1 MRLSRSAAS
10 ESSPSF
16 ITFLSMVGFLYAMYR
31 VSVDV
36 GGTFTDLVALDEET
50 GEVINIKTPSVPKN
64 PEKGVINAVKAFL
77 GEHEADMVKMIG
89 HATTIATNALFGQ
102 VDLDLP
108 RTGLVTTAGFKD
120 VIEIGRQ
127 RRAEVYNLFF
137 ERPPMLVKRRHRYE
151 LAERIKSDGSIEKG
165 ISGDEF
171 NSVIKRLTEDGVE
184 SVAVG
189 FINSYANTVHEEQV
203 KQAIK
208 DRLDV
213 YVSASYEISNEYRE
227 YERFSTAIV
236 NAVLMPVIHKYI
248 TQLKEDLEE
257 LRLRTQLYVMQSN
270 GGLAKSN
277 VVSQKPATI
286 VESGP
291 AAGVIAAA
299 WLGEQTG
306 IKNIISFDMGGTTAK
321 AGTVRGKI
329 PEVVP
334 EYEVAGKIH
343 MGRLVKGSG
352 YPVRFPFIDL
362 AECSAGGG
370 TIAEAVNGALM
381 VGPLSAGAA
390 PGPACYGRG
399 GTEATITDANLLLG
413 RLNPGDLLDGAMSIH
428 PEKAE
433 EAYKRLGDELD
444 IDAEEAAISVVRIAN
459 SMMSKILRIV
469 SVERGYDPR
478 DFALVAFGGAGPMH
492 VCALAEE
499 LEIDKIIVPPNP
511 GMFSALGLLTADLFH
526 DYSRPV
532 LSDVN
537 DVDAEHVESL
547 FKEMLREGEDT
558 LESED
563 VPRASQRYQRTFD
576 MRYKGQGF
584 ELNIETEV
592 PFTEQSIA
600 RALEAFHMKHT
611 EVYGYAE
618 EDEPVEVVNAKLR
631 VIGLLESP
639 MLKIRKL
646 SGVAEPRETR
656 RVYFE
661 TDNRWY
667 DTGVYDRLDL
677 GAEANG
683 PAIIEQ
689 YDSTTVIYPDWSFKP
704 DTLGNL
710 ILRRS
715 NQ

>member
-1 MRLSRSAAS
+1 
-10 ESSPSF
+10 
-16 ITFLSMVGFLYAMYR
+16 MYR

-64 PEKGVINAVKAFL
+64 PEQGVINAVEAFL
-77 GEHEADMVKMIG
+77 GSHGADSVRMIG

-102 VDLDLP
+102 VDLVLP
-108 RTGLVTTAGFKD
+108 RTGLVTTKGFLD

-151 LAERIKSDGSIEKG
+151 VDERIRHDGVVERG
-165 ISGDEF
+165 ISDSELD
-171 NSVIKRLTEDGVE
+171 SVIDRLSMDKVE

-189 FINSYANTVHEEQV
+189 FINSYANTVHEERV
-203 KQAIK
+203 KQAIEN
-208 DRLDV
+208 RLDV
-213 YVSASYEISNEYRE
+213 YITASYEISNEYRE
-227 YERFSTAIV
+227 YERFSTAVV

-248 TQLKEDLEE
+248 NQLEEDLENLE
-257 LRLRTQLYVMQSN
+257 LKTQLYVMQSN

-306 IKNIISFDMGGTTAK
+306 VKNIISFDMGGTTAK

-343 MGRLVKGSG
+343 MGRLVRGSG

-370 TIAEAVNGALM
+370 TIAEEVNGALM
-381 VGPLSAGAA
+381 VGPMSAGAV

-413 RLNPGDLLDGAMSIH
+413 RLNPGNLLDGAMDIH
-428 PEKAE
+428 PGLASD
-433 EAYKRLGDELD
+433 AYKRLGDQLHIEP
-444 IDAEEAAISVVRIAN
+444 EEAAVSVIRIAN

-499 LEIDKIIVPPNP
+499 LEIDRVLVPPNP

-532 LSDVN
+532 LSDAAE
-537 DVDAEHVESL
+537 VDAENIEVL
-547 FKEMLREGEDT
+547 FKEMLVEGRAT
-558 LESED
+558 LDSED
-563 VPRASQRYQRTFD
+563 VPRTLQRYKRTLD
-576 MRYKGQGF
+576 MRYRGQGF
-584 ELNIETEV
+584 ELNIETDA
-592 PFTEQSIA
+592 PFTPESISKA
-600 RALEAFHMKHT
+600 VRGFHAKHT

-639 MLKIRKL
+639 RLKTREL
-646 SGVAEPRETR
+646 CGVSDPREIR

-661 TDNRWY
+661 TDDRWH
-667 DTGVYDRLDL
+667 DVGVYDRDSL
-677 GAEANG
+677 GAEAVG
-683 PAIIEQ
+683 PAVIEQ
-689 YDSTTVIYPDWSFKP
+689 YDSTTVIYPGWSFKP
-704 DTLGNL
+704 DKLGNL
-710 ILRRS
+710 ILRRRR
-715 NQ
+715 Q

>member
-1 MRLSRSAAS
+1 
-10 ESSPSF
+10 
-16 ITFLSMVGFLYAMYR
+16 MYR

-50 GEVINIKTPSVPKN
+50 GVVINIKTPSVPKN
-64 PEKGVINAVKAFL
+64 PEKGVVEAVEAFL
-77 GEHEADMVKMIG
+77 RDHEAGSVRMIG

-108 RTGLVTTAGFKD
+108 KVGLVTTAGFKD

-151 LAERIKSDGSIEKG
+151 LAERVAP
-165 ISGDEF
+165 SGEVVSGLDQGELD
-171 NSVIKRLTEDGVE
+171 SVIDQLSLDGIE

-189 FINSYANTVHEEQV
+189 FINSYANTIHEEKA
-203 KQAIK
+203 KQAIQ

-213 YVSASYEISNEYRE
+213 YVTASHEISNEYRE
-227 YERFSTAIV
+227 YERFSTAVV
-236 NAVLMPVIHKYI
+236 NAVLMPVIHTYI
-248 TQLKEDLEE
+248 KQLETDLDS
-257 LRLRTQLYVMQSN
+257 LGLMTQLYVMQSN

-277 VVSQKPATI
+277 TVSMKPATI

-291 AAGVIAAA
+291 AAGVIASA

-306 IKNIISFDMGGTTAK
+306 VKNIISFDMGGTTAK

-370 TIAEAVNGALM
+370 TIAKAVNGSLM
-381 VGPLSAGAA
+381 VGPMSAGAF

-399 GTEATITDANLLLG
+399 GVEATITDANLLLG
-413 RLNPGDLLDGAMSIH
+413 RLNPGNLLDGAMSIF

-433 EAYKRLGDELD
+433 EALGGLGDSLGVD
-444 IDAEEAAISVVRIAN
+444 SVEAAVSVIRIAN

-478 DFALVAFGGAGPMH
+478 GFALVAFGGAGPMH
-492 VCALAEE
+492 ACALAEE
-499 LEIDKIIVPPNP
+499 LEITNILVPPNP

-532 LSDVN
+532 LSDVESI
-537 DVDAEHVESL
+537 DAHRVEDL
-547 FKEMLREGEDT
+547 FNEMEAEGRAT
-558 LESED
+558 LDSEG
-563 VPRASQRYQRTFD
+563 VPSSHQRIQRTLD
-576 MRYKGQGF
+576 MRYRGQGF
-584 ELNIETEV
+584 ELNIETMK
-592 PFTEQSIA
+592 PFTSDSVK
-600 RALEAFHMKHT
+600 EAIDGFHRKHT
-611 EVYGYAE
+611 EIYGYAE
-618 EDEPVEVVNAKLR
+618 ENEPIEVVNVKLR
-631 VIGLLESP
+631 VIGLLDSPQLKKREPIGES
-639 MLKIRKL
+639 K
-646 SGVAEPRETR
+646 PRETR
-656 RVYFE
+656 KVYYE
-661 TDNRWY
+661 TDSGWRE
-667 DTGVYDRLDL
+667 TGVYERSGL
-677 GAEANG
+677 GSEIMG
-683 PAIIEQ
+683 PAVIEQ
-689 YDSTTVIYPDWSFKP
+689 YDSTTVIYPGWSCKP
-704 DTLGNL
+704 DVFGNL
-710 ILRRS
+710 ILRRGS
-715 NQ
+715 